1 MEDLINL
8 TISEKKGE
16 FNIPTIIRVNNE
28 TTADEFL
35 SVLDEKYIE
44 YVNENNEIITC
55 RLKKIN
61 FKLNS
66 IFFRFV
72 NNKINHIDISIY
84 DEKNVGWENWS
95 IESIKKDLDTQN
107 QWLKKNLSSAPI
119 VVKCGD
125 TTRTNYKFDWGT
137 IESGYDPRDGRVAID
152 IDYYDKIDSNF
163 NKFNFLNIFKSL

>member
-1 MEDLINL
+1 M
-8 TISEKKGE
+8 
-16 FNIPTIIRVNNE
+16 
-28 TTADEFL
+28 
-35 SVLDEKYIE
+35 
-44 YVNENNEIITC
+44 
-55 RLKKIN
+55 
-61 FKLNS
+61 
-66 IFFRFV
+66 

-119 VVKCGD
+119 AVKCGD
-125 TTRTNYKFDWGT
+125 TTRINYKFDWGT